1 MAVIQWV
8 YASAAS
14 TSFDQADLEAL
25 LAKARANN
33 EKVNVTGMLLYHDG
47 SFLQVLEGEEEDVEA
62 IVDKIQVDDRH
73 CNVILLHRG
82 EIDAPN
88 FGDWSMGFCRPVNA
102 GDIPGFVDILRT
114 VNTDDLQV
122 EGNAS
127 RIKKLI
133 DAFKDGRWRQKVAA

>member
-8 YASAAS
+8 YASAA
-14 TSFDQADLEAL
+14 TIPFDSSDLEDL

-33 EKVNVTGMLLYHDG
+33 RKVNVTGMLLYHDG
-47 SFLQVLEGEEEDVEA
+47 SFLQVLEGEEKHIEV
-62 IVDKIQVDDRH
+62 IVDKIKKDDRH
-73 CNVILLHRG
+73 CNVMMLYKG

-88 FGDWSMGFCRPVNA
+88 FGNWSMGFFRPDNA

-114 VNTDDLQV
+114 VDTDDLQV

-127 RIKKLI
+127 RVKKLI

>member
-14 TSFDQADLEAL
+14 TPFDSSDLEDL

-47 SFLQVLEGEEEDVEA
+47 SFLQVLEGEEDDVEA
-62 IVDKIQVDDRH
+62 VVSKIKQDDRH
-73 CNVILLHRG
+73 CNVMKLYRG

-88 FGDWSMGFCRPVNA
+88 FADWSMGFCRPTNA
-102 GDIPGFVDILRT
+102 KDVPGFIDILRSVDT
-114 VNTDDLQV
+114 HDLCV
-122 EGNAS
+122 EGNGT
-127 RIKKLI
+127 RVKKLI
-133 DAFKDGRWRQKVAA
+133 DAFKEGRWRQKVAA